1 VNYALCAKVSS
12 VSSVVSPRLGTASPS
27 ASSGA
32 GFALSNWGS
41 GAGSEPRA
49 TGMSEVILQTYFRHP
64 QICGRCAAVAK
75 DAFKKMAI
83 FQIDRV
89 QSLRCAFSVMTVG
102 FGRIFLPGQPYTRQ
116 NLSGFAVDCKFCP
129 TRPGSAVDCN

>member
-1 VNYALCAKVSS
+1 
-12 VSSVVSPRLGTASPS
+12 
-27 ASSGA
+27 
-32 GFALSNWGS
+32 
-41 GAGSEPRA
+41 
-49 TGMSEVILQTYFRHP
+49 MSEVILQTYFRHP

-102 FGRIFLPGQPYTRQ
+102 FGRIFCPDNLTRDKISRGLQLTANSAQPARDLQ
-116 NLSGFAVDCKFCP
+116 LIAIEIANHNSLIVPVMSQSSGNL
-129 TRPGSAVDCN
+129 